1 MQVTCSC
8 FDWAEVRK
16 RSGARAVLDE
26 MLMTDDIDL
35 YEIGLP
41 DELWKTDSANLHF
54 EVARALPHLVNEINS
69 NQRPHLEAIMS
80 VISSGASL
88 DELGLSPLTGG
99 CYFFSI
105 SPETVGR
112 LLPAFEGV
120 DIQRLGML
128 CAEMAEPS
136 LREELPNLAEHLSG
150 VLEQWRDALR
160 FARDRKLGLIGH
172 CG

>member
-16 RSGARAVLDE
+16 RSSAQAVLDE

-41 DELWKTDSANLHF
+41 DELWKTDSAILHF
-54 EVARALPHLVNEINS
+54 EVARALPQLVNKINI
-69 NQRPHLEAIMS
+69 NQRPHLEAIMN
-80 VISSGASL
+80 VISPGNSL
-88 DELGLSPLTGG
+88 DELGLSLLAGS
-99 CYFFSI
+99 CFFLSL

-112 LLPAFEGV
+112 LSPAFEGV
-120 DIQRLGML
+120 DLRRLGTL
-128 CAEMAEPS
+128 CAEMADSS
-136 LREELPNLAEHLSG
+136 LREELPNLAEHLSA

-160 FARDRKLGLIGH
+160 FARGRKLGLIGH